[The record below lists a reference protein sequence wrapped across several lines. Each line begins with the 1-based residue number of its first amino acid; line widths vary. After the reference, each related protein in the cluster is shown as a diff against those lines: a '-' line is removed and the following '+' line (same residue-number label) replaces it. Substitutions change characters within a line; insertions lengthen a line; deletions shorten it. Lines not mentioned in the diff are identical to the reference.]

1 MRYGSLLLAALILS
15 ACSGGESAHTPP
27 TGFVQ
32 VAPTAPPPPP
42 PAPTPTPADTI
53 FPTAAGWL
61 QVMVIR
67 STGACIDDAVIEIVS
82 GPGTGFS
89 GKQSAECSVWDPWA
103 GYFLYGLVVAEPI
116 IIRAS
121 APGYGSAE
129 STFYP
134 SADPGQSGYFITLS
148 RAGAPSIPLGTPALE
163 LSH

>member
-1 MRYGSLLLAALILS
+1 MRYGPLLFAALVLS
-15 ACSGGESAHTPP
+15 SCSGGETSHTPL
-27 TGFVQ
+27 TGFVP

-53 FPTAAGWL
+53 FATATGWL
-61 QVMVIR
+61 QVMVI
-67 STGACIDDAVIEIVS
+67 SNSGACIDGAVIEIVS

-89 GKQSAECSVWDPWA
+89 GKQSAACSVWDPWA

-121 APGYGSAE
+121 APGYGIAE

-134 SADPGQSGYFITLS
+134 SADPGQSGYFIALS
-148 RAGAPSIPLGTPALE
+148 SVGPPSIPLGDPTLE